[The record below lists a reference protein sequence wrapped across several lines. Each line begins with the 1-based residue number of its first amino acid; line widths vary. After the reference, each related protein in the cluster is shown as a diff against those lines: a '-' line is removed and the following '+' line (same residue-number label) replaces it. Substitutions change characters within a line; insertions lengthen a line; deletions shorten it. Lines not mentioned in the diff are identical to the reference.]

1 MVLFVGLVA
10 FGLLIARYTG
20 AYAGGADSAGYLG
33 HARVLAE
40 GRALGAERELP
51 GIPALQAPPYL
62 YVPFG
67 FKVLGESRDLVPIYS
82 SGLPLLVA
90 GMAFVSGWERV
101 GDWVVGGHALLGLL
115 LVYALGRR
123 LGLRPWWTLAGTA
136 LVGLSPLY
144 LFFSVQMM
152 SDVPALVW
160 CALALWAVLE
170 GRSSSGKGPQG
181 AIASAQGNSRL
192 GGALCGALWMA
203 LAGFA
208 FSLAVLIRPANVILL
223 PALGLAVLLPG
234 VGSVGPDLASGAEG
248 SAQGGP
254 GAGERSR
261 FAGFWGKVGGFV
273 LGGAPGLLWL
283 LFINHRE
290 YGAYLTTGYG
300 DFSGNFSWE
309 NVRACLPHYMAW
321 LPRLFSP
328 VVVMVLGLVYCPR
341 ARRSE
346 AWVLLVWALSFLGF
360 YASYGYT
367 HETWW
372 YLRFLLPAVPA
383 LVLGGLLVLQHA
395 WEEWGRRRMVAGLLI
410 LLLAGQLGAS
420 WKLGR
425 ELNVLEAGEGERVY
439 LEACQWARKHLPKDA
454 IIAAEQASGAVS
466 YYTDYTM
473 LRWTNLD
480 ADTLRRVQAVSERTG
495 RPLYAVLFPVDLD
508 PKGSTQPAGRWEK
521 VGEVRQVTVW
531 RFVGF

>member
-1 MVLFVGLVA
+1 MVLAAGLILFSV
-10 FGLLIARYTG
+10 LLLRHSG

-33 HARVLAE
+33 HARVLAK
-40 GRALGAERELP
+40 GQALGQPRELP
-51 GIPALQAPPYL
+51 GVPALQAPPYL

-67 FKVLGESRDLVPIYS
+67 FKVLGESRELVPIYS
-82 SGLPLLVA
+82 SGLPLLLA
-90 GMAFVSGWERV
+90 GTAFFTGWERV
-101 GDWVVGGHALLGLL
+101 GDWVIVGHAVLGLL
-115 LVYALGRR
+115 LIQALGRR
-123 LGLRPWWTLAGTA
+123 LGLAWTWALAGTA

-160 CALALWAVLE
+160 CGFSLWAVLQ
-170 GRSSSGKGPQG
+170 GR
-181 AIASAQGNSRL
+181 ACASDRGSR
-192 GGALCGALWMA
+192 GALWMA
-203 LAGFA
+203 AGGFA
-208 FSLAVLIRPANVILL
+208 FAVAVLIRPANVILL

-234 VGSVGPDLASGAEG
+234 VGDRGAKSVPFGPTGV
-248 SAQGGP
+248 
-254 GAGERSR
+254 GETGTGV
-261 FAGFWGKVGGFV
+261 AFWGRVGSFV
-273 LGGAPGLLWL
+273 LGGVPGLLWL
-283 LFINHRE
+283 LYSNHRE
-290 YGAYLTTGYG
+290 YGAFLTTGYG

-309 NVRACLPHYMAW
+309 NGLVCVPHYLAW

-328 VVVMVLGLVYCPR
+328 VIFLVLGLVYYPR
-341 ARRSE
+341 TRRAE

-372 YLRFLLPAVPA
+372 YLRFVLPAVPA

-395 WEEWGRRRMVAGLLI
+395 WETIPDLRGRSGYPNAIFGCFFGHQRVLTVLLT
-410 LLLAGQLGAS
+410 LLFVVQLGSS
-420 WKLGR
+420 WELGR

-439 LEACQWARKHLPKDA
+439 LEACQWAEQHLPKDA
-454 IIAAEQASGAVS
+454 IIAAEQASGAVY
-466 YYTDYTM
+466 YYTDYSM

-480 ADTLRRVQAVSERTG
+480 AETLRRVQAVSERTG

-508 PKGSTQPAGRWEK
+508 PKCSTQPAGKWEK

-531 RFVGF
+531 RFAGF

>member
-1 MVLFVGLVA
+1 VALTAGLILISVL
-10 FGLLIARYTG
+10 LLRHSG

-33 HARVLAE
+33 HARVLAR
-40 GRALGAERELP
+40 GQALGQPRELP

-67 FKVLGESRDLVPIYS
+67 FKVLGESRELVPIYS

-90 GMAFVSGWERV
+90 GTAFFTGWERV
-101 GDWVVGGHALLGLL
+101 GDWVIGGHSVLGLL
-115 LVYALGRR
+115 LIYALGRR
-123 LGLRPWWTLAGTA
+123 LGLEWAWALAGTV

-160 CALALWAVLE
+160 CGLALWAVLQ
-170 GRSSSGKGPQG
+170 GRGC
-181 AIASAQGNSRL
+181 ASDRGTR
-192 GGALCGALWMA
+192 GALW
-203 LAGFA
+203 LAVGGFA
-208 FSLAVLIRPANVILL
+208 FALAVLIRPANGILL
-223 PALGLAVLLPG
+223 PALALALLLPG
-234 VGSVGPDLASGAEG
+234 VGSGGTKSTPFDPTRVGETGARVALWGRVG
-248 SAQGGP
+248 S
-254 GAGERSR
+254 
-261 FAGFWGKVGGFV
+261 FV
-273 LGGAPGLLWL
+273 LGGVPGLLWL
-283 LFINHRE
+283 LYSNHRE

-300 DFSGNFSWE
+300 DFSGNFSWD
-309 NVRACLPHYMAW
+309 NVLACVPHYLAW

-328 VVVMVLGLVYCPR
+328 VIFLVLGLVYYPR
-341 ARRSE
+341 TRRAE
-346 AWVLLVWALSFLGF
+346 AWVLLVWVLSFLGF

-372 YLRFLLPAVPA
+372 YLRFVLPAVPA
-383 LVLGGLLVLQHA
+383 LVLGGLLVMQHT
-395 WEEWGRRRMVAGLLI
+395 WEELGRRWGIAALLGLLLVI
-410 LLLAGQLGAS
+410 QLGSA

-439 LEACQWARKHLPKDA
+439 LDVCQWAQQHLPKDA
-454 IIAAEQASGAVS
+454 IVAAEQASGAVY

-508 PKGSTQPAGRWEK
+508 PKCSTQPAGKWEK